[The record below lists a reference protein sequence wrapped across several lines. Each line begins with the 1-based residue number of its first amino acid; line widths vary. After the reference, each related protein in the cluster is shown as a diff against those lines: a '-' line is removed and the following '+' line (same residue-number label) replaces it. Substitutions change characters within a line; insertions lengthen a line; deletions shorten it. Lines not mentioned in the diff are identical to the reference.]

1 MAINDSDFLKFA
13 VDCYRRN
20 DEIGFRNSISRSYYA
35 IYHKSL
41 ANVEMPDCTT
51 NHHAALIN
59 YIDGLGNKNNQNMKE
74 VARLL
79 RLMRKARNDAD
90 YNLDVTM
97 TDKLALQNFK
107 HCRLIDELWGQ
118 TLPEKRSTK

>member
-1 MAINDSDFLKFA
+1 MAIINSDFLNFA
-13 VDCYRRN
+13 IDCYGRK

-41 ANVEMPDCTT
+41 ANAEMPRCAA

-59 YIDGLGNKNNQNMKE
+59 YIDGLGNQKDQKMKE
-74 VARLL
+74 LARLL

-107 HCRLIDELWGQ
+107 HYRLIDELWSQ
-118 TLPEKRSTK
+118 VLPEIRSTK